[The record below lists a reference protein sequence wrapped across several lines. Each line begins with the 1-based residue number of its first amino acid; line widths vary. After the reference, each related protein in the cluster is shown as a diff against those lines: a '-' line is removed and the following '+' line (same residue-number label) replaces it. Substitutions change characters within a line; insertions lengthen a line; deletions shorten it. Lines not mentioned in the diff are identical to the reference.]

1 MPKTLEAEKSGIGSV
16 REGGGGIGAPSR
28 RPGAASAIADARD
41 RMTFRDSLPRAGRR
55 RWRSA
60 ACAAAAAAA
69 VLAWAWWAGPG
80 WSQSSPP
87 RAFSETYGDWVV
99 RCSSDGEERRC
110 AMEQRFF
117 WRDEESGQNRP
128 LLTVTLTPTARGGME
143 VTVLAPFGLLFEH
156 GLRLS
161 ADQHEGTVLSFHT
174 CFPDGC
180 VARGVLDPDVVWS
193 FRAGAVLHLE
203 ADPAAGG
210 DPFHL
215 KGSLGG
221 FGDARERLLGETGVR

>member
-1 MPKTLEAEKSGIGSV
+1 MPQTLDAEKSGIGSV
-16 REGGGGIGAPSR
+16 REGGGGIGVSSR
-28 RPGAASAIADARD
+28 RPRAASAIADTRG

-60 ACAAAAAAA
+60 ACAAAVAA
-69 VLAWAWWAGPG
+69 LAWAWWPGPG
-80 WSQSSPP
+80 WGQSSPP

-99 RCSSDGEERRC
+99 RCSGDGEERRC

-128 LLTVTLTPTARGGME
+128 LLTVTLTPRARGGME
-143 VTVLAPFGLLFEH
+143 AAVLAPFGLLFEH

-161 ADQHEGTVLSFHT
+161 ADQHEGTVLAFHT
-174 CFPDGC
+174 CLPDGC
-180 VARGVLDPDVVWS
+180 VARGLLDPDVVWS

-221 FGDARERLLGETGVR
+221 FDDARERLLGETGIR